1 MLTTAFRPA
10 LLMLCL
16 LGLAPYCFAEEIN
29 DSKQIEDTGSLDE
42 ISGIVVDRTITL
54 MGHDFYRYFTSYR
67 QFTQPESKYN
77 LTVFERP
84 SARWGSLVW
93 IEYQSKIIY
102 KTFLSP
108 GRSGYQEVAE
118 NAARQ
123 IEEKLGKLRLQ
134 ELLSDHIDLER
145 DEL

>member
-1 MLTTAFRPA
+1 
-10 LLMLCL
+10 MLCL

-93 IEYQSKIIY
+93 I
-102 KTFLSP
+102 
-108 GRSGYQEVAE
+108 
-118 NAARQ
+118 
-123 IEEKLGKLRLQ
+123 
-134 ELLSDHIDLER
+134 
-145 DEL
+145 